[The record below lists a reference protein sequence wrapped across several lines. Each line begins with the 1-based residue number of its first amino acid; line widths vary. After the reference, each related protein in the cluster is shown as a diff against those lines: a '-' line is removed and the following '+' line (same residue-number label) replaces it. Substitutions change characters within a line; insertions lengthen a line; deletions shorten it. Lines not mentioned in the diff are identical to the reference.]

1 MKGSVRRLQDEGGGI
16 KERGFR
22 EGYERDGERG
32 RGEIFVPDWMTR

>member
-1 MKGSVRRLQDEGGGI
+1 MRRLQDEGRGI

-32 RGEIFVPDWMTR
+32 RGEIFVPDSMTR